1 MNKTD
6 IIVVGG
12 GAAGLMAAGKIRER
26 GGDVILFE
34 KMNRTGKKLGIT
46 GKGRCNVTNN
56 CDLQTLIANVNSN
69 PRFLYGAFSDF
80 DSVDTMTFF
89 ESLGVPLK
97 TERGNRVFPVSD
109 KASDIVNALRR
120 YAGVCVKCGHRVVSL
135 ITGNS
140 CGRARISGVRLENGC
155 EFYSDAVILAT
166 GGMSY
171 HLTGSDGEGYKLAE
185 SVGHS
190 IVTPKPSLVPLEVK
204 EKWCALLQGL
214 SLRNV
219 ALRIADCRNES
230 EIVYEDFGE
239 LLFTHFGLSGPV
251 ILSASSHIN
260 KDTASERYKAIIDLK
275 PSLDEK
281 TLDNRLISDF
291 EKYSNKNF
299 SNALDDLLPKK
310 LIPVIINLSGISP
323 DCKVHDI
330 TREQR
335 RSVLKL
341 LKSFTLTIKATRPIE
356 EAIVTSGGVNTK
368 EISPKTMESK
378 LVAGLYFAGELIDV
392 DAYTGGF
399 NLQIAFSTAVRAA
412 ESAFLQIK
420 S

>member
-1 MNKTD
+1 
-6 IIVVGG
+6 
-12 GAAGLMAAGKIRER
+12 
-26 GGDVILFE
+26 
-34 KMNRTGKKLGIT
+34 
-46 GKGRCNVTNN
+46 
-56 CDLQTLIANVNSN
+56 
-69 PRFLYGAFSDF
+69 
-80 DSVDTMTFF
+80 
-89 ESLGVPLK
+89 
-97 TERGNRVFPVSD
+97 
-109 KASDIVNALRR
+109 
-120 YAGVCVKCGHRVVSL
+120 
-135 ITGNS
+135 
-140 CGRARISGVRLENGC
+140 
-155 EFYSDAVILAT
+155 
-166 GGMSY
+166 MSY

-335 RSVLKL
+335 RSVLRL
-341 LKSFTLTIKATRPIE
+341 LKSFTLTIKGTRPIE
-356 EAIVTSGGVNTK
+356 EAIVTSGGVNTR

>member
-12 GAAGLMAAGKIRER
+12 GASGLMAAGKIREH

-80 DSVDTMTFF
+80 DSADTVTFF
-89 ESLGVPLK
+89 ESCGVPLK

-120 YAGVCVKCGHRVVSL
+120 YAGASVKCGQRVASL
-135 ITGNS
+135 ITDNS
-140 CGRARISGVRLENGC
+140 CGKKRISGVRLENGSEIYC
-155 EFYSDAVILAT
+155 NAVILAT

-171 HLTGSDGEGYKLAE
+171 PLTGSDGDGYRLAE

-190 IVTPKPSLVPLEVK
+190 IVTPRPSLVPLEVR
-204 EKWCALLQGL
+204 EKWCTQLQGL

-219 ALRIADCRNES
+219 AVQIADCKNNF

-251 ILSASSHIN
+251 ILSASAHI
-260 KDTASERYKAIIDLK
+260 KDIVPERYKVIIDLK

-281 TLDNRLISDF
+281 TLDNRLVSDF
-291 EKYSNKNF
+291 TKYCNKNY

-310 LIPVIINLSGISP
+310 LIPIIIKLSGVSP
-323 DCKVHDI
+323 ECKVHDI

-335 RSVLKL
+335 RSVLEL
-341 LKSFTLTIKATRPIE
+341 LKSFTLTVTRLRPIE
-356 EAIVTSGGVNTK
+356 EAIITSGGVNTK

-378 LVAGLYFAGELIDV
+378 LVTGLYFAGELIDV

-399 NLQIAFSTAVRAA
+399 NLQIAFSTAVHAA
-412 ESAFLQIK
+412 ESALLQN
-420 S
+420 

>member
-12 GAAGLMAAGKIRER
+12 GAAGLMAAGKIREL
-26 GGDVILFE
+26 GGEVILFE
-34 KMNRTGKKLGIT
+34 KMNRTAKKLGIT

-69 PRFLYGAFSDF
+69 PRFLYGAFSNF
-80 DSVDTMTFF
+80 DSADTVTFF
-89 ESLGVPLK
+89 ESCGVPLK

-120 YAGVCVKCGHRVVSL
+120 YAGTVRCGQRVVSL
-135 ITGNS
+135 ITDNS
-140 CGRARISGVRLENGC
+140 RGKTRISGVKLENGC

-171 HLTGSDGEGYKLAE
+171 HLTGSDGDGYKLAE

-204 EKWCALLQGL
+204 ERWCAQLQGL

-219 ALRIADCRNES
+219 AVRIADCKNES
-230 EIVYEDFGE
+230 EIVYDDFGE

-251 ILSASSHIN
+251 ILSASAHIN
-260 KDTASERYKAIIDLK
+260 KDISSERYKVIIDLK

-291 EKYSNKNF
+291 EKYSNKNY
-299 SNALDDLLPKK
+299 SNALGDLLPKK
-310 LIPVIINLSGISP
+310 LIPIIIKLSGISP

-335 RSVLKL
+335 RTVLGL
-341 LKSFTLTIKATRPIE
+341 LKSFTLTIKSKRPIE

-378 LVAGLYFAGELIDV
+378 LAEGLYFAGELIDV

-412 ESAFLQIK
+412 ESAFLQIRG
-420 S
+420 